1 MLSKENMNL
10 DFTSLASFTK
20 IFIDTLNK
28 HAPINE
34 KYIHANHANFITK
47 GLRKAIML
55 RSRLPN
61 IFLNMEFKKAYNK
74 HRNLCVKM
82 VKKAKKEHFQNISLS
97 EITDNKKF
105 WKTVSP
111 LFGNKVKTN
120 QKINLIANNALVISD
135 VEIAKTFK
143 EYLDEIVP
151 KPNIIQNEYYIRKT
165 GNIEDP
171 VKKASFKYQY
181 HPSIT
186 NIKDIMKSKNISSFS
201 FQPVSIDKVKDIIKT
216 LNTKKACP
224 DRDIP
229 VKLIKMNEDIFSRLI
244 SQNFNQSLV
253 NGEFPHC
260 LKQTKVIPVFKKR
273 KNLTNPIIAFY
284 Q

>member
-1 MLSKENMNL
+1 MKCFSNL
-10 DFTSLASFTK
+10 GYGDS
-20 IFIDTLNK
+20 
-28 HAPINE
+28 
-34 KYIHANHANFITK
+34 
-47 GLRKAIML
+47 
-55 RSRLPN
+55 
-61 IFLNMEFKKAYNK
+61 
-74 HRNLCVKM
+74 
-82 VKKAKKEHFQNISLS
+82 
-97 EITDNKKF
+97 
-105 WKTVSP
+105 
-111 LFGNKVKTN
+111 
-120 QKINLIANNALVISD
+120 
-135 VEIAKTFK
+135 KTFK
-143 EYLDEIVP
+143 KYFDEIVP
-151 KPNIIQNEYYIRKT
+151 KLNIIQNECYIRKT
-165 GNIEDP
+165 GNIKGP